1 MCCPHLVRMQL
12 LHSLHTHQAM
22 RGGVSGPAPAP
33 NTSPPGPSKPSSSS
47 LINVTAFLIKY
58 GRADYA
64 TLMPVYGNLKSV
76 DPNTSKINS
85 LSLYD
90 TKADGKT
97 ITNRDAKVNITYF
110 TEAKLMN
117 KLATKLS

>member
-1 MCCPHLVRMQL
+1 
-12 LHSLHTHQAM
+12 
-22 RGGVSGPAPAP
+22 
-33 NTSPPGPSKPSSSS
+33 
-47 LINVTAFLIKY
+47 
-58 GRADYA
+58 
-64 TLMPVYGNLKSV
+64 MPVYGNLKSV